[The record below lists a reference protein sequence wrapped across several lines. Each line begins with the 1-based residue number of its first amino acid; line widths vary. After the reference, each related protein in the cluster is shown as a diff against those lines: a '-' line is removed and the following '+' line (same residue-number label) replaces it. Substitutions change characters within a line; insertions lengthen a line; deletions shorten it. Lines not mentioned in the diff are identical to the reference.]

1 MGGHGLPRH
10 LSVPIAADMAGHRLD
25 AALASL
31 LPEFSR
37 SQLQAWIREGR
48 VRLNGTTVPP
58 RYRLAGGEQVEI
70 EVLDEAR
77 GDWGPENLPL
87 AVVEE
92 DEHVIVIDKPAGLV
106 VHPGAGNGRGTL
118 LNALLHHCSELARL
132 PRAGIV
138 HRLDKDTS
146 GLLVV
151 AKREPVRLDLIRQLR
166 ERQVSRVYRALVH
179 GRMVAGGHV
188 DAPIGRHPRDR
199 LRMAVVAHGRP
210 AVTHYRVRSRYAHHT
225 ELEVRLESGR
235 THQIRVHMSHLR
247 HPIVGDPLYTG
258 RAAAVR
264 GAPELTARVRAFPRQ
279 ALHAEVL
286 SFEHPV
292 RGKATYHAPLPADL
306 ASLIDDLR
314 RHAEVDL

>member
-1 MGGHGLPRH
+1 
-10 LSVPIAADMAGHRLD
+10 MAGYRLD

-37 SQLQAWIREGR
+37 SQLQVWIKEGR
-48 VRLNGTTVPP
+48 IRLNGNAVPP
-58 RYRLAGGEQVEI
+58 RYRLAGGEQVEMEVI
-70 EVLDEAR
+70 EQPH
-77 GDWGPENLPL
+77 GGWGPEDIPL
-87 AVVEE
+87 AIIDE
-92 DEHVIVIDKPAGLV
+92 DKDVIVIDKPAGLV
-106 VHPGAGNGRGTL
+106 VHPGAGNGHGTL
-118 LNALLHHCSELARL
+118 LNALLHHCPDLARM

-166 ERQVSRVYRALVH
+166 ERRVSRVYRALVH

-199 LRMAVVAHGRP
+199 LRMAVVANGRP

-235 THQIRVHMSHLR
+235 THQIRVHMAYLR

-258 RAAAVR
+258 RSAAVL

-286 SFEHPV
+286 SFEHPA
-292 RGKATYHAPLPADL
+292 RGEATYRAPLPADL
-306 ASLIDDLR
+306 ASLMDDLR
-314 RHAEVDL
+314 RHAEAAS